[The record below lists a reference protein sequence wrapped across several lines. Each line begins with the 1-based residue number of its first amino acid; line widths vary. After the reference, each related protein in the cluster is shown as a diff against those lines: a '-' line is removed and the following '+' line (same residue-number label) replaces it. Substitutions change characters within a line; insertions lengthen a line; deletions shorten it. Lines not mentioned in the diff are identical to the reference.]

1 MRWVKLTLP
10 PPLRPR
16 KPLMTL
22 RLTSS
27 RRAGTLRKLV
37 AVGTPRLRSM
47 LATMAAPAPRI
58 GSPASAVPAGAAA
71 GAGGAVAVGGDGA
84 VAVGVAGAVAVGVA
98 GAGGAGAGGGARG

>member
-22 RLTSS
+22 RFTSS

-58 GSPASAVPAGAAA
+58 GSPASVTSTGAAAA
-71 GAGGAVAVGGDGA
+71 GA
-84 VAVGVAGAVAVGVA
+84 AVGVA
-98 GAGGAGAGGGARG
+98 GAGAGAAGAEGAAPPLVTGER